1 MKFISGR
8 NPDLFLY
15 SDNGDLIETIDL
27 SPYSTEEIHNLLAQK
42 GFVRKPQPPQPQDD
56 DETEF

>member
-1 MKFISGR
+1 MRFVSGR

-27 SPYSTEEIHNLLAQK
+27 SPFSTQEIHDLLVQK
-42 GFVRKPQPPQPQDD
+42 GFVLRQPQ
-56 DETEF
+56 EEQNSVEF